1 MIEGHVILCV
11 CKVLPFEMLLLEGQN
26 GHTWKDHMHN
36 CALCH
41 LPIVDDQIHPPLVIV
56 FICLLCMLC
65 KQFLKVSTM
74 LIYNWCSI
82 GWYMGYLT
90 SPME

>member
-1 MIEGHVILCV
+1 VIEGHVILCV

-56 FICLLCMLC
+56 LICLLCMLC